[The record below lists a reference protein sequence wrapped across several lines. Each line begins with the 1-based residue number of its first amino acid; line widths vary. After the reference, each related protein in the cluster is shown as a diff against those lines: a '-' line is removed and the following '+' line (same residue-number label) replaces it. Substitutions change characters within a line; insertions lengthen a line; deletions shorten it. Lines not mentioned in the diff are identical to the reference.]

1 MLTAKQRIGLNM
13 DTLAWLSR
21 GLSYPS
27 MRLLPITPEIAVR
40 AYNLPEPFHRD
51 PADRMLVATALE
63 HSSPLVTSDERI
75 ILYPHASTIN

>member
-1 MLTAKQRIGLNM
+1 MLAERQRI
-13 DTLAWLSR
+13 TLHADALSWLRRS
-21 GLSYPS
+21 LAYPTVH
-27 MRLLPITPEIAVR
+27 LLPITPEIAVR

-75 ILYPHASTIN
+75 ILYPHVQTIS